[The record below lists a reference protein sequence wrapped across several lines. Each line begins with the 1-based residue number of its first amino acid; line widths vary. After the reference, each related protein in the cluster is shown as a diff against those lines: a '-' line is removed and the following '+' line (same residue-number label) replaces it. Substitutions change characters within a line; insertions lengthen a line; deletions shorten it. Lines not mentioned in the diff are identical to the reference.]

1 MRLHTI
7 APALVASAL
16 AAALPASAQ
25 PADPLW
31 AKVDAVFGAAGKD
44 LPGGVH
50 RFGWPRRDLHVRVG
64 EVAVEP
70 GLALGSW
77 GAFVKTGTDGSA
89 MAMGDLV
96 LLESEL
102 TPVVSELEAEGI
114 EIAAIHNHLVG
125 ESPHVVYVHF
135 SGHGDAAALAAGL
148 KNVLAR
154 TATPLAAPAAAA
166 TPASTAKP
174 LPADDEAFAAVQ
186 RVLGRKGTLA
196 GTVLQVGVP
205 RAERIEEHGT
215 EIPPSMGMANA
226 LNFQRVGKEVAT
238 TGDFVLIATEVN
250 PVIRELR
257 SQGLEVTALH
267 SHMLAETPRLFFMH
281 FWGVGSPEKIAG
293 ALKAALSKV
302 NIKP

>member
-7 APALVASAL
+7 APALVAISL

-64 EVAVEP
+64 KVAVEP
-70 GLALGSW
+70 ALALGSW
-77 GAFVKTGTDGSA
+77 GAFVKAGADGAA

-102 TPVVSELEAEGI
+102 SPVVSELEAGGI
-114 EIAAIHNHLVG
+114 EIAAIHNHLIG

-148 KNVLAR
+148 KKALAR
-154 TATPLAAPAAAA
+154 TATPPAAPAAAA
-166 TPASTAKP
+166 TPAGAAKP
-174 LPADDEAFAAVQ
+174 LPADDAAFAAVQ
-186 RVLGRKGTLA
+186 RVLERQGTLA

-205 RAERIEEHGT
+205 RAEKIEEHGI

-226 LNFQRVGKEVAT
+226 LNFQHVGSQVAT

-257 SQGLEVTALH
+257 SQGIEVTALH

-302 NIKP
+302 NTKP